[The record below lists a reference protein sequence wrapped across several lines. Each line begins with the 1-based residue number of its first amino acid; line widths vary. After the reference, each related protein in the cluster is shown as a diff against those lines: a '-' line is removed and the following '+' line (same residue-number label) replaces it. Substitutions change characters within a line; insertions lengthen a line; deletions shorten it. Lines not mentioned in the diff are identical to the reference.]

1 MCPAVVTEYV
11 FAKVWK
17 DGVDRE
23 VFDVFESEQAEIE
36 MLEVTW
42 RKDLD
47 IFDLVFWQIL
57 QEDTLSPIQS
67 LWGHY

>member
-1 MCPAVVTEYV
+1 MLTAVVTEYV

-47 IFDLVFWQIL
+47 IFNLVFWQIL
-57 QEDTLSPIQS
+57 QEDTLSPI
-67 LWGHY
+67 

>member
-36 MLEVTW
+36 MLEVT
-42 RKDLD
+42 
-47 IFDLVFWQIL
+47 
-57 QEDTLSPIQS
+57 
-67 LWGHY
+67 